1 MLPKIKSITLISVI
15 LSLICLCLS
24 IWQFKRLTWKEN
36 LIINIEKAYNSNSL
50 NINLLTGDLSN
61 FKFNKVDLVGFF
73 TNQKS
78 MFLGPRVNKDKVG
91 YNLITPFF
99 IKDGRYILV
108 NRGWVKDKKKIKEDK
123 TEYKLIG
130 ILKQANIKNIFT
142 PENSL
147 GENLWFYINTNEMSE
162 YSDLNLI
169 DNVFVDLIKIDPN
182 NKVSIINS
190 SIPKITNNHLQYA
203 ITWAILALLF
213 LVMNYIYYKKKDEK

>member
-1 MLPKIKSITLISVI
+1 MSH
-15 LSLICLCLS
+15 
-24 IWQFKRLTWKEN
+24 N
-36 LIINIEKAYNSNSL
+36 
-50 NINLLTGDLSN
+50 
-61 FKFNKVDLVGFF
+61 
-73 TNQKS
+73 
-78 MFLGPRVNKDKVG
+78 
-91 YNLITPFF
+91 
-99 IKDGRYILV
+99 
-108 NRGWVKDKKKIKEDK
+108 IKEDK